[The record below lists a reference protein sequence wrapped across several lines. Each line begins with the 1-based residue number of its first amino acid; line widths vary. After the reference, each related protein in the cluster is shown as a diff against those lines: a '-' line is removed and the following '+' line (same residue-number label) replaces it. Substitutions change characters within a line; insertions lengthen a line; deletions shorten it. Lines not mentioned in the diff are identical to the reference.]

1 MDRDKIIVKPP
12 EIVGDNM
19 IKITFTCTKKLEPFF
34 IEKVLWVQYN
44 RKINSVP
51 KSLSVIP
58 LLCNILPIAWVTDA
72 DIYVEEADSRFLRSV
87 EIIRNSF
94 QVLYP
99 QLKFSGKLYAKSVV
113 ENSGYGQRKSAT
125 LFSGGVDSLTTFI
138 RKRHEKPGLITV
150 WGSDIAHTNS
160 KAWELVKNSTLQ
172 FGRQKQVPNFILK
185 TNFRS
190 MLNYQQLI
198 HTFSINWWGNIQ
210 HGYAL
215 LGLCAP
221 ICYAEGIHT
230 LYIPSTYSSKL
241 QGYPWASHPS
251 IDANVKWGETSVIH
265 DGYELTRQDKLRVI
279 SEYIHSVDPSLQI
292 RVCWE
297 SSGGKNCSFCEKCS
311 KTMVGLLL
319 AGVNPNRHGFTMDK
333 QRLDYI
339 KTSILQKWKFSKGDK
354 YHWEYIQKAVP
365 PAKAKIPSEYAS
377 FFSWLEKMDIDKLR
391 AN

>member
-1 MDRDKIIVKPP
+1 MDRDKIVVKPP

-19 IKITFTCTKKLEPFF
+19 IKIAFTCTKKLEPFF

-44 RKINSVP
+44 RKINGVP

-58 LLCNILPIAWVTDA
+58 LLCNILPIAWVADA
-72 DIYVEEADSRFLRSV
+72 DIYVEEVDSRFLRSV

-99 QLKFSGKLYAKSVV
+99 QLKFSGKLYAKSAV
-113 ENSGYGQRKSAT
+113 ENSGYSQRKSAT
-125 LFSGGVDSLTTFI
+125 LFSGGVDSLATFI
-138 RKRHEKPGLITV
+138 RKRNERPGLITV

-160 KAWELVKNSTLQ
+160 KAWELVKNTTLQ

-198 HTFSINWWGNIQ
+198 HTFSINWWGHIQ

-221 ICYAEGIHT
+221 ISYAEGIHT

-241 QGYPWASHPS
+241 QDYPWASHPS

-279 SEYIHSVDPSLQI
+279 SGYIHSVDPSLQI

-297 SSGGKNCSFCEKCS
+297 SSGGKNCSYCEKCS

-354 YHWEYIQKAVP
+354 YHWKYIQKAVP
-365 PAKAKIPSEYAS
+365 LAKAKIPSEYAS
-377 FFSWLEKMDIDKLR
+377 FFSWLEKVDVDKFR
-391 AN
+391 VN